1 MTRARAITTAAC
13 MFLAAVA
20 VIVAQHPGEP
30 QPLGADEIVAVD
42 ITGVGDG
49 RYVLEI
55 SGSVATVTPLTLL
68 TVGPVPPGP
77 GPGPGPEPSEFSKV
91 VVVEVNKIAAN
102 DSRHAAALKLSK
114 TYEMLADQTI
124 PADKTVEAVNTIA
137 KLALGSDAAT
147 WSGVTAVVNQAL
159 GKCTTEAAADA
170 VLNGAA
176 SAIAS
181 TVPSSGDEDMAAVA
195 ERYGL
200 DWEKFLSFLMDLL
213 IKLLPLLIQI

>member
-1 MTRARAITTAAC
+1 

-77 GPGPGPEPSEFSKV
+77 GPGPDPTLTDRAKAIRNAAVIINEPEMAQKLAFMHV
-91 VVVEVNKIAAN
+91 QIAGLI
-102 DSRHAAALKLSK
+102 DDGTLSGQQQIG
-114 TYEMLADQTI
+114 TMLAKSQDMLMNRREAISWKPVTDLVSEHFTAMVQEG
-124 PADKTVEAVNTIA
+124 ADDGDYSRY
-137 KLALGSDAAT
+137 LSDESAA
-147 WSGVTAVVNQAL
+147 GL
-159 GKCTTEAAADA
+159 EAAAPEMQLDPMWIE
-170 VLNGAA
+170 LIMKI
-176 SAIAS
+176 IAMIL
-181 TVPSSGDEDMAAVA
+181 E
-195 ERYGL
+195 
-200 DWEKFLSFLMDLL
+200 L
-213 IKLLPLLIQI
+213 IMQPAGVTP